1 MSMVD
6 ESDFGVGDAVIYPQH
21 GAGRIIDT
29 ETRTF
34 GTEEEPEEVTYLVID
49 LELDDMKVRVP
60 LHKADEVGLRKPV
73 PESEIE
79 DLFELLGDHDVRIPQ
94 NFSRRFKNNQRRLN
108 EGDVWQL
115 AEVVRNLAIRLH
127 KRHLSPS
134 ETTMYEHARGL
145 LIAELALSI
154 DATPEEAETRL
165 DAVLPDPDPDPSEK
179 D

>member
-6 ESDFGVGDAVIYPQH
+6 ESEFGVGDAVIYPQH
-21 GAGRIIDT
+21 GAGRIVET
-29 ETRTF
+29 EKRTF
-34 GTEEEPEEVTYLVID
+34 GNEEDGFEDVIYLVID
-49 LELDDMKVRVP
+49 LELDDMRVRVP
-60 LHKADEVGLRKPV
+60 IHKADEVGLRKPV
-73 PESEIE
+73 PAAEIE

-145 LIAELALSI
+145 LIAELALSL
-154 DATPEEAETRL
+154 DVDPEKAEEKL
-165 DAVLPDPDPDPSEK
+165 DGVLPDPDPDEK